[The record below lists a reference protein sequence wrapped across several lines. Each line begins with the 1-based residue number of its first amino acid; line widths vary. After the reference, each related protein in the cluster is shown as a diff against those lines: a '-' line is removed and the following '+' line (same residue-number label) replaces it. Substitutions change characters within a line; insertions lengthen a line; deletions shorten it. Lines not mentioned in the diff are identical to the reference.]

1 MTHVNDLHYRVVGH
15 RHRVSP
21 ASSAMNGNSLRAE
34 TGQLGEE
41 EQLPYDLADR
51 LVIGIASSALFDL
64 AESDVVF
71 RDEGEESYRRYQ
83 EAHLDQP
90 LMPGVAFP
98 FIQRLLSLNDLAYAD
113 DPLVEVI
120 VMSRNDPDTGLRV
133 MRSIAHHQLG
143 ITRAIFTQGRSP
155 YLFMSVLNMSLFLSA
170 NEDDVRSAI
179 AQGHPAGQVL
189 ASAYTDDDSDE
200 LRIAFD
206 FDGVLAGDESD
217 QIFRQRGLQDFQQHE
232 VTNVVTPLSPGPLRD
247 FLANVNKIQKR
258 EEQRCREDDGYSR
271 RVRVSIVTARSAPAH
286 ERAVASLK
294 AWGLR
299 VNDAFFLG
307 GIDKGAIMPVLR
319 PHIFFDDQKT
329 HLLST
334 AQFVPSVH
342 VPFGSANQGIPP
354 IDAAIS
360 QNALPVQAE

>member
-1 MTHVNDLHYRVVGH
+1 M
-15 RHRVSP
+15 S
-21 ASSAMNGNSLRAE
+21 
-34 TGQLGEE
+34 
-41 EQLPYDLADR
+41 YDLADR
-51 LVIGIASSALFDL
+51 LVVGIASSALFDL
-64 AESDVVF
+64 AESDAVF
-71 RDEGEESYRRYQ
+71 HDEGEESYRRYQ
-83 EAHLDQP
+83 EDHLDQH

-98 FIQRLLSLNDLAYAD
+98 FIQRLLSLNDLASGD

-133 MRSIAHHQLG
+133 MRSIAHYELG

-155 YLFMSVLNMSLFLSA
+155 YLFMPVLNMSLFLSA
-170 NEDDVRSAI
+170 NGEDVGNAI

-189 ASAYTDDDSDE
+189 ASAYTADDSDE

-206 FDGVLAGDESD
+206 FDGVLADDESD
-217 QIFRQRGLQDFQQHE
+217 QIYQQHGLEGFQEHE

-258 EEQRCREDDGYSR
+258 EDRRCDEDDGYSR

-286 ERAVASLK
+286 ERAIASLK
-294 AWGLR
+294 AWGVT

-307 GIDKGAIMPVLR
+307 GIDKGVIMPVLR

-334 AQFVPSVH
+334 AQSVPSVH
-342 VPFGSANQGIPP
+342 VPFGHANQSIPP
-354 IDAAIS
+354 ADAATIT
-360 QNALPVQAE
+360 QNAFPMQAE